1 MTSGA
6 SLGALATHPL
16 VALGVVVVTM
26 VGERMLSGRHERR
39 LRALGAVE
47 PADDVYGWMQFVY
60 PTGFAACL
68 LEGWWRGPEW
78 TTVSASGLLV
88 FIAGKAIKYV
98 AMTTLGDRWTFR
110 VLPQPGAPLVDRG
123 IYRWLRHPNYVGVG
137 GEILG
142 IALWMRAP
150 VAGAVF
156 TVAFGWLLRARI
168 RVEERA
174 LESAAAQ

>member
-1 MTSGA
+1 VTSGA
-6 SLGALATHPL
+6 ALGSLVTHPL
-16 VALGVVVVTM
+16 VVFVVVAVTM
-26 VGERMLSGRHERR
+26 VGEGTRSAQHERR

-47 PADDVYGWMQFVY
+47 PASDVYAWMQVTY
-60 PTGFAACL
+60 PLGFAACL

-78 TTVSASGLLV
+78 TTVGAAGLLV
-88 FIAGKAIKYV
+88 FTAGKAIKYV
-98 AMTTLGDRWTFR
+98 AIATLGYRWTFR
-110 VLPQPGAPLVDRG
+110 VLPLPGAPLVERG

-150 VAGAVF
+150 VAGTLFGLV
-156 TVAFGWLLRARI
+156 FGWLLHARI

-174 LESAAAQ
+174 VASAAAR